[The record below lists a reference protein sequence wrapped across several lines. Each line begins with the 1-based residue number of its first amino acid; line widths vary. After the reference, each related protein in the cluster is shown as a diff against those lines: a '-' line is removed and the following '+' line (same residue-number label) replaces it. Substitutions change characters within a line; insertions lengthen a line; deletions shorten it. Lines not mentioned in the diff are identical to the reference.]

1 MMSLTTLRAFLEHK
15 AKASGGK
22 AVEGREIERDEGWVR
37 DRQTASDS
45 ERTAD
50 DALLSTHGR
59 KLCRYDPYST
69 RKPGLREQWL
79 RQGSPRDRAGS
90 PDVTRRYANRPTA
103 ESERPG
109 WGCTLCQVRVWELK
123 PVLPS
128 C

>member
-15 AKASGGK
+15 AKTSGGK
-22 AVEGREIERDEGWVR
+22 AGEGREIERDEGWVR

-45 ERTAD
+45 ERAAD

-59 KLCRYDPYST
+59 KLCCYDPYST

-90 PDVTRRYANRPTA
+90 PDVTRRYANCPTA

-109 WGCTLCQVRVWELK
+109 
-123 PVLPS
+123 
-128 C
+128 